1 MLQLRIA
8 SRGGEYAMKILIV
21 DDQPDVVKGILSGV
35 NWERV
40 GVDAAFGAHSGEEA
54 KQVLQ
59 EEHIDILLCDIEM
72 PGENGLE
79 FFSWV
84 RERYQDVKCI
94 FLTAHADFT
103 YAQKALKLEA
113 ADYLLQPASYA
124 GVESSILR
132 VSERIREEQ
141 LVRSYSSVGKDALR
155 EAIGFR
161 RNILRE
167 FLQGVQMS
175 AQEAAEK
182 AGVFGFPCT
191 PDTRCRCF
199 WLQIQRWEGK
209 PWEYGLLIYG
219 MQNILSELLEEC
231 SSHVTLFHGGKDA
244 YDCGRFGPPEGR
256 RSYGAI
262 LRDMQELVPDGGIL
276 LCGTFDGTLP
286 RTAGGIP
293 ASPGGRPKQC
303 DQEHGLSSLGGH
315 GAANGLFS

>member
-1 MLQLRIA
+1 
-8 SRGGEYAMKILIV
+8 MKILIV

-141 LVRSYSSVGKDALR
+141 LVLSLIHIFRKMLNKEQWEEQKEMAKAIAKSFDRTNPAYLEPLKEYLR
-155 EAIGFR
+155 AD
-161 RNILRE
+161 
-167 FLQGVQMS
+167 
-175 AQEAAEK
+175 
-182 AGVFGFPCT
+182 P
-191 PDTRCRCF
+191 
-199 WLQIQRWEGK
+199 
-209 PWEYGLLIYG
+209 
-219 MQNILSELLEEC
+219 
-231 SSHVTLFHGGKDA
+231 
-244 YDCGRFGPPEGR
+244 
-256 RSYGAI
+256 
-262 LRDMQELVPDGGIL
+262 
-276 LCGTFDGTLP
+276 
-286 RTAGGIP
+286 
-293 ASPGGRPKQC
+293 
-303 DQEHGLSSLGGH
+303 
-315 GAANGLFS
+315 

>member
-1 MLQLRIA
+1 
-8 SRGGEYAMKILIV
+8 MKILIV

-141 LVRSYSSVGKDALR
+141 LVRSYSLS
-155 EAIGFR
+155 
-161 RNILRE
+161 
-167 FLQGVQMS
+167 
-175 AQEAAEK
+175 
-182 AGVFGFPCT
+182 
-191 PDTRCRCF
+191 
-199 WLQIQRWEGK
+199 
-209 PWEYGLLIYG
+209 LIH
-219 MQNILSELLEEC
+219 I
-231 SSHVTLFHGGKDA
+231 
-244 YDCGRFGPPEGR
+244 
-256 RSYGAI
+256 
-262 LRDMQELVPDGGIL
+262 
-276 LCGTFDGTLP
+276 
-286 RTAGGIP
+286 
-293 ASPGGRPKQC
+293 
-303 DQEHGLSSLGGH
+303 
-315 GAANGLFS
+315 